1 MIFYTQFCKWTK
13 AIDRGGLIHVDDTV
27 YMVFAE
33 IELVV
38 RRHLKTKK
46 AHNQRLTDCMDI
58 IENVFFARSIVSA
71 SWQEEEAQAMK
82 MITEH
87 WITL

>member
-1 MIFYTQFCKWTK
+1 MIAYTQFCKWTK

-46 AHNQRLTDCMDI
+46 ARNQWLADCMDI
-58 IENVFFARSIVSA
+58 IINDENVFFAWSIVSA
-71 SWQEEEAQAMK
+71 NWQEEEAQAMK
-82 MITEH
+82 IIAEQG
-87 WITL
+87 

>member
-1 MIFYTQFCKWTK
+1 MIAYTQFCKWTK

-46 AHNQRLTDCMDI
+46 AHNHRY
-58 IENVFFARSIVSA
+58 
-71 SWQEEEAQAMK
+71 
-82 MITEH
+82 ITP
-87 WITL
+87 